1 MRQLGGDRQWIWSK
15 VVSDLDFDLQITKGY
30 CYTLEV
36 LFSMILLLQTQQQ
49 KRRAQTMLKAHSS
62 PVVLWISAV
71 LFLGSSG
78 PLPGGCWFEKRGS
91 VSVTVADAHVE
102 SASVHAR
109 T

>member
-78 PLPGGCWFEKRGS
+78 PLRGGCWF
-91 VSVTVADAHVE
+91 
-102 SASVHAR
+102 
-109 T
+109 